1 MQQTLDPRA
10 NRTLG
15 VSTLAFTLCFA
26 VWSIFSIIGLGI
38 KQQLALD
45 DTEFGL
51 LVGTPILSGSLI
63 RLALGVWADRIGGRI
78 VFTLVM
84 LAGAAATFLLSFAQT
99 YPMMLLAALGVGIAG
114 GSFAVGITY
123 VSRWYPKERQG
134 TALGIFGT
142 GNVGAAVTKLLA
154 PMVMIAF
161 GWTMVAQVW
170 AAVLAVMA
178 IVFWFTTTEDPVERA
193 RQASR
198 ARPLTLAQQLAP
210 LADARVWRFSLY
222 YFFVFGGFVALAL
235 WLPHFYTDAYHLNVA
250 TAGMLGAAYSI
261 PGSLFRIYGG
271 VLSDK
276 VGARRVMYWSFGAA
290 IACTFVLSYPATDYV
305 VHGMHG
311 DLRFSFG
318 LGLVPF
324 TVIAFVLGFF
334 MAIGKAAVYRHIPV
348 YYPDHVGPVGGA
360 VGMIG
365 GLGGF
370 VLPIAFGL
378 MNDLTGLWTSCFML
392 LFLIAAVNLLWMHA
406 AILRM
411 ERSTTASDRRF
422 LPELQPQGGMLTG
435 ALLTEWAPE
444 DATFWAKT
452 GRGTANRN
460 LWISIP
466 ALLLAFAVW
475 MVWSVVVVNLPAI
488 GFKFSADELFWLA
501 ALPGLSGAVLRGF
514 YAFMVPIFGGR
525 TWTTFS
531 TASLLVPAIGIGLAV
546 QHPETPYNV
555 FLILALLCGLGGGN
569 FASSMANISFFF
581 PKSGKGQALAL
592 NAGLGNLGVSVVQF
606 LVPIVITMGVFGAL
620 GGASETAVAAG
631 STKQLWLQN
640 AGFVWVPLILAA
652 TVAAWFGMNDIAS
665 AKASFADQ
673 AVIFKR
679 KHTWLLCWLYTGTF
693 GSFIGYS
700 AGFPLLTKLLFPAVN
715 PVAFAFLGPLVGA
728 ASRSLTGW
736 MADRWGGA
744 RVTIWAFLAMTAA
757 VGGVLFFIGIKDEPN
772 AFWGFLGMFLLLFAA
787 SGVGNASTFQMMPAI
802 FSSVLLRRAAG
813 KGAEA
818 VEAAEREAAKE
829 GAAVLGFTSAVAAIG
844 AFFIP
849 KSFGSSIAATGGPAA
864 ALIGFVAFYGS
875 CLALTWWFYARRGAE
890 VPLPGTAA
898 PKSPAVP
905 TASPAD
911 RIAP

>member
-1 MQQTLDPRA
+1 MQQTVDPNSRQI
-10 NRTLG
+10 LG
-15 VSTLAFTLCFA
+15 VSTLAFTVCFA
-26 VWSIFSIIGLGI
+26 VWSIFSILGIGI
-38 KQQLALD
+38 KQQLGLD

-51 LVGTPILSGSLI
+51 LIGTPILSGSLI
-63 RLALGVWADRIGGRI
+63 RLALGVWTDRYGGRLM
-78 VFTLVM
+78 FTLVM
-84 LAGAAATFLLSFAQT
+84 LAGAAATFLLSYATT

-114 GSFAVGITY
+114 GSFAVGIAY

-134 TALGIFGT
+134 TALGIFGM

-154 PMVMIAF
+154 PLVMVAF
-161 GWTMVAQVW
+161 GWTMVAQIW
-170 AAVLAVMA
+170 AAVLAVMGV
-178 IVFWFTTTEDPVERA
+178 VFWFTTTDDPVLRA
-193 RQASR
+193 RR
-198 ARPLTLAQQLAP
+198 AGTAKPLSLAEQLAP

-235 WLPHFYTDAYHLNVA
+235 WLPRFYIGAYHLNVA
-250 TAGMLGAAYSI
+250 TAGLLGAAYSI
-261 PGSLFRIYGG
+261 PGSLFRVYGG
-271 VLSDK
+271 ALSDR
-276 VGARRVMYWSFGAA
+276 VGARRVMYWAFGAA
-290 IACTFVLSYPATDYV
+290 VACTFVLSYPATEYI
-305 VHGMHG
+305 VHGING
-311 DLRFSFG
+311 DVRFGFA
-318 LGLVPF
+318 LGVVPF
-324 TVIAFVLGFF
+324 TAIAFILGFF

-348 YYPDHVGPVGGA
+348 YYPDHVGPVGGV

-392 LFLIAAVNLLWMHA
+392 LFLIAAVNLAWMHS

-411 ERSTTASDRRF
+411 ERATTVSDRRF
-422 LPELQPQGGMLTG
+422 LPELQPQGAM
-435 ALLTEWAPE
+435 LTEWAPE
-444 DATFWAKT
+444 DESFWERT
-452 GRGTANRN
+452 GRRIATRN

-501 ALPGLSGAVLRGF
+501 ALPGLSGALLRAF

-546 QHPETPYNV
+546 QHPETPYTV

-569 FASSMANISFFF
+569 FASSMANISFFY
-581 PKSGKGQALAL
+581 PKAQKGQALAL

-606 LVPIVITMGVFGAL
+606 LVPLVIAAGIFGAF
-620 GGASETAVAAG
+620 GGAPQTIAVTGAA
-631 STKQLWLQN
+631 KEIWLQN

-673 AVIFKR
+673 AVIFQR
-679 KHTWLLCWLYTGTF
+679 KHTWILCWLYTGTF

-700 AGFPLLTKLLFPAVN
+700 AGFPLLTKVLFPATN

-744 RVTIWAFLAMTAA
+744 RVTIFVFLTMIAA
-757 VGGVLFFIGIKDEPN
+757 VAGVLFFVGIKDEPG

-802 FSSVLLRRAAG
+802 FSTLLHRHAAG
-813 KGAEA
+813 RGSEA
-818 VEAAEREAAKE
+818 IAAAQRDAAKE
-829 GAAVLGFTSAVAAIG
+829 GAAVLGITSAVAAIG

-849 KSFGSSIAATGGPAA
+849 KSFGTSIAATGGPAA
-864 ALIGFVAFYGS
+864 ALIGFIVFYVT
-875 CLALTWWFYARRGAE
+875 CLALTWWYYTRRAAE
-890 VPLPGTAA
+890 VRLTGTAE
-898 PKSPAVP
+898 PVGPEITVAV
-905 TASPAD
+905 T
-911 RIAP
+911 R